1 MVSPTSISWGS
12 WESGTQPTSPDSNL
26 LDFGV
31 VNTPLAGKP
40 LVKWET
46 QHEEQYNALQ
56 QLLSSGVSYQDLV
69 ENGGAFGNEDDG
81 KWG

>member
-1 MVSPTSISWGS
+1 M
-12 WESGTQPTSPDSNL
+12 
-26 LDFGV
+26 

>member
-1 MVSPTSISWGS
+1 M
-12 WESGTQPTSPDSNL
+12 
-26 LDFGV
+26 

-46 QHEEQYNALQ
+46 QHEEQYNAMQ

-81 KWG
+81 KWGQWVGEDSDDSCLADNLFMTEKPNF